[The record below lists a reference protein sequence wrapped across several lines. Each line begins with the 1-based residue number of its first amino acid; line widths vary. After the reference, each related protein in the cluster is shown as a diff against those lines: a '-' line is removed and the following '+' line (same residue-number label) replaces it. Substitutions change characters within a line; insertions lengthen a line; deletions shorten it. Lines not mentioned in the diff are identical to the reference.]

1 MEGGS
6 QQQVPGCGDA
16 CDAVDVA
23 GMSRATIQ
31 CLECQGA
38 GGRLGDCEDT
48 SRLSSSGF
56 NSLDVSKCFQLS
68 CDVAAAW
75 KIDKN

>member
-31 CLECQGA
+31 CLEWWGVGE
-38 GGRLGDCEDT
+38 GG
-48 SRLSSSGF
+48 
-56 NSLDVSKCFQLS
+56 
-68 CDVAAAW
+68 
-75 KIDKN
+75 